1 MSFDIGGGR
10 DEKLQLRKPQKTIH
24 VDNERGG
31 DTPEKHSVAGI
42 FDEIPVGI
50 LQVRYAGVK
59 GVGKIK
65 SVCKT
70 SWDRFG
76 GDSNSYS

>member
-1 MSFDIGGGR
+1 MSFGIGR
-10 DEKLQLRKPQKTIH
+10 DEKMQFRKRQKTI
-24 VDNERGG
+24 DYERGG
-31 DTPEKHSVAGI
+31 DTPEKHPVAGI

-50 LQVRYAGVK
+50 LRKIVLYAGVK